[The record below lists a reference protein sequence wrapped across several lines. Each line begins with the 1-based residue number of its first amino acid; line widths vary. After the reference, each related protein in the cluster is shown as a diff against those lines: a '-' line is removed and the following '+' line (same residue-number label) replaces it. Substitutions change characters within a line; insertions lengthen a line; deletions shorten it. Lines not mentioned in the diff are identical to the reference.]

1 MILNNEI
8 QGLRAVAVLAVVLTH
23 LQISWITGGFV
34 GVDIF
39 FVISGYLITA
49 MLASE
54 IEKTGSVSLFNFYQR
69 RVRRLFPA
77 MAVTCIFTLLAGFL
91 IFSDEHFEPL
101 INSTLAAF
109 FSVSNIYFWSQVGYF
124 DAEAAV
130 KPLLHTWS
138 LGVEA
143 QFYLIWPALILFAL
157 KGKSNPFGIGFIAVL
172 GLSSFLINW
181 LFIVAGVGDG
191 LAGDIAAFQGF
202 LSGGSTAFYQM
213 PFRIFEFSIGAA
225 IYILKLNHSKI
236 NPTVADTLF
245 FLAFA
250 NLVFLMTTLSKESV
264 FPYYNALWVSLL
276 TGVLIS
282 VSKNSPAAQAVLGY
296 TPMVFVG
303 GLSYSLYLVHW
314 PLIVYYQAVFGE
326 LDNIDTGML
335 MVLMALVALALNV
348 FVENKFRS
356 PPPANNKKNLL
367 GLLSK
372 SALPITL
379 LFSVLGVV
387 LIGSV
392 EGRIPEHRET
402 YTNYEWRQLR
412 NQKYCQGSI
421 QGFPEKLFTCVHNR
435 NSEHTVVVWGDSHG
449 LHLVAGLA
457 ELYDKSNV
465 AVAFKA
471 ACTSQSGFDG
481 YVRKFESEEL
491 TQQCINRNNDFL
503 EWAKRY
509 HGEGVVFISNAKR
522 STPEVVAPI
531 NNQHIKILED
541 YGHRAFVIG
550 DFIRP
555 GVELAQCFA
564 APALWS
570 DEMLVKRCMTK
581 STAREL
587 NYSKQLEALSIN
599 YIPVHRSQC
608 PNDRCRF
615 LDDSGRV
622 TYRDVGHLSYIG
634 SIYEVGKASELIAAQ
649 YSMEQK

>member
-1 MILNNEI
+1 M
-8 QGLRAVAVLAVVLTH
+8 LAVVLTH

-49 MLASE
+49 MLAGE
-54 IEKTGSVSLFNFYQR
+54 LEKTGTVSFSNFYRR

-77 MAVTCIFTLLAGFL
+77 LLVTCIFTLLAGFL
-91 IFSDEHFEPL
+91 IFSDEHFDPL
-101 INSTLAAF
+101 INSTLSTF

-138 LGVEA
+138 LGVEG
-143 QFYLIWPALILFAL
+143 QLYLIWPALILFAL
-157 KGKSNPFGIGFIAVL
+157 KGKSKAFGIGFIAAL
-172 GLSSFLINW
+172 GLASFFINW
-181 LFIVAGVGDG
+181 LFIVAGVGDI
-191 LAGDIAAFQGF
+191 LAGDIDALQGF

-225 IYILKLNHSKI
+225 IHILKLNHSRI
-236 NPTVADTLF
+236 NPTVADILF

-250 NLVFLMTTLSKESV
+250 NLVFLMVTLSKDSV
-264 FPYYNALWVSLL
+264 FPYYNALWASLL
-276 TGVLIS
+276 TGILIS
-282 VSKNSPAAQAVLGY
+282 VSKNSPVAQAVLGY
-296 TPMVFVG
+296 APMVFVG

-326 LDNIDTGML
+326 LDNTDTGIL
-335 MVLMALVALALNV
+335 MTLMALLAVALNV
-348 FVENKFRS
+348 LVENKFRY
-356 PPPANNKKNLL
+356 PPRANSKQSLL
-367 GLLSK
+367 GFLSK

-379 LFSVLGVV
+379 SFSVLGVF

-392 EGRIPEHRET
+392 EGRIPEYRQT
-402 YTNYEWRQLR
+402 YTNSEWRSLR

-421 QGFPEKLFTCVHNR
+421 QGFPKKLFTCVHNR

-465 AVAFKA
+465 AVAFKSG
-471 ACTSQSGFDG
+471 CTSQSGFDG
-481 YVRKFESEEL
+481 HIKKFESEKL

-503 EWAKRY
+503 EWAKGY
-509 HGEGVVFISNAKR
+509 HGDAVVLISNLKR
-522 STPEVVAPI
+522 ATPEVVAPI
-531 NNQHIKILED
+531 NNQHIKILAG
-541 YGHRAFVIG
+541 YGHRAFVMG
-550 DFIRP
+550 DFIKP
-555 GVELAQCFA
+555 GVELAQCYA
-564 APALWS
+564 APAYILS

-581 STAREL
+581 NTDREL
-587 NYSKQLEALSIN
+587 NYSKKLEALSIN

-622 TYRDVGHLSYIG
+622 TFRDSHHLSYVG
-634 SIYEVGKASELIAAQ
+634 SIYEIGKARELIEAQ
-649 YSMEQK
+649 YSMDQK